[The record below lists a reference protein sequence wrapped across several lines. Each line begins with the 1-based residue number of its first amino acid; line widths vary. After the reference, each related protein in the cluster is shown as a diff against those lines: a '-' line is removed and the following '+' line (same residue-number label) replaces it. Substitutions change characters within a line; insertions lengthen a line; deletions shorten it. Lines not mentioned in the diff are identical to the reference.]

1 MSRPLKSDTL
11 QRIAQ
16 VRELRASGLKYWQIA
31 HRLKITV
38 GRVAYLVHN
47 YIKPTEG

>member
-16 VRELRASGLKYWQIA
+16 VKKLRAAGLKYWQIA

-38 GRVAYLVHN
+38 GRVAYLVN
-47 YIKPTEG
+47 VYIKPKEV